1 MSKGIETYNSTEES
15 VVVYR
20 SADNAVQL
28 DVQLADE
35 TVWLTQAQMAMLF
48 DSTKQNVSL
57 HINNIYKEGEL
68 SKEATVKDYLTV
80 QNEGGRQITRRV
92 LYYNLDVIISVG
104 YRVKSK
110 RGTQFRQ
117 WANSVLKEYL
127 LRGYAMNPHLR
138 YLEQRIDDKLQEHS
152 EQIHELQ
159 NKVDF
164 FVRTSLPPKEGIFMD
179 GQIFD
184 AFEIIERLIKSA
196 QQSVLLIDNYVDETV
211 LAMMSA
217 KNEGVK
223 VEIYTKEISG
233 ALQLAKDKFNAQY
246 GDLEIHV
253 MHIFHDR
260 FLVLDEQTVYLIGAS
275 LKDAGKKLFAF
286 TQLSPELIKELHN
299 KL

>member
-1 MSKGIETYNSTEES
+1 MSKEIETYNPTEES

-117 WANSVLKEYL
+117 WANRVLKDYL

-138 YLEQRIDDKLQEHS
+138 YIEQRIDNKMQEHS
-152 EQIHELQ
+152 EQILRIVQSIPSKKAEPLKRWLAQ
-159 NKVDF
+159 VG
-164 FVRTSLPPKEGIFMD
+164 S
-179 GQIFD
+179 
-184 AFEIIERLIKSA
+184 ERI
-196 QQSVLLIDNYVDETV
+196 Q
-211 LAMMSA
+211 
-217 KNEGVK
+217 
-223 VEIYTKEISG
+223 
-233 ALQLAKDKFNAQY
+233 
-246 GDLEIHV
+246 
-253 MHIFHDR
+253 
-260 FLVLDEQTVYLIGAS
+260 
-275 LKDAGKKLFAF
+275 
-286 TQLSPELIKELHN
+286 
-299 KL
+299 

>member
-1 MSKGIETYNSTEES
+1 MSKEVETYNPTEES

-20 SADNAVQL
+20 STDNAVQL

-117 WANSVLKEYL
+117 
-127 LRGYAMNPHLR
+127 
-138 YLEQRIDDKLQEHS
+138 
-152 EQIHELQ
+152 
-159 NKVDF
+159 
-164 FVRTSLPPKEGIFMD
+164 
-179 GQIFD
+179 
-184 AFEIIERLIKSA
+184 
-196 QQSVLLIDNYVDETV
+196 
-211 LAMMSA
+211 
-217 KNEGVK
+217 
-223 VEIYTKEISG
+223 
-233 ALQLAKDKFNAQY
+233 
-246 GDLEIHV
+246 
-253 MHIFHDR
+253 
-260 FLVLDEQTVYLIGAS
+260 
-275 LKDAGKKLFAF
+275 
-286 TQLSPELIKELHN
+286 
-299 KL
+299 